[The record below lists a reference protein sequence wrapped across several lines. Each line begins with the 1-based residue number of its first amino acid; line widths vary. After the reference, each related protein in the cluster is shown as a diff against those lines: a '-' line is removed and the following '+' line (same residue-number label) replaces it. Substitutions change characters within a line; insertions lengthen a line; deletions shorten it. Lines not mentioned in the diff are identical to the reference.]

1 MLNTRVVVM
10 APSLQSIMMMEGN
23 DARHHPLNWSSFVA
37 TENVVTVGKI
47 FPAIEELSDPQVCKK
62 VFETMVE

>member
-1 MLNTRVVVM
+1 
-10 APSLQSIMMMEGN
+10 MMMEGN